1 MGSADVWLRA
11 LDLLRLCVAASGSLR
26 APAPQLISPATGTG
40 SGAGSFL
47 YLLSLHGQSGPRLP
61 QTRGLQQLDAPSP

>member
-11 LDLLRLCVAASGSLR
+11 LGLLGSAWQLQAPR
-26 APAPQLISPATGTG
+26 APPPPQPISPARGAG

-47 YLLSLHGQSGPRLP
+47 YLLSLHGQSGPCLP
-61 QTRGLQQLDAPSP
+61 QTRGLQQLDAPFP